1 MSTLKVQVTGLQA
14 TIANVAGQGKQVRY
28 AASRALNTLAFA
40 LRADFGDAMQRTFKG
55 GATPWT
61 RRAFRVQKATR
72 ENLTAIVELNP
83 SDGGKNTA
91 STYEKILG
99 HLFTGGARRFKRMEG
114 AFRRIGVLP
123 DGYIMVPGGA
133 CPLDGFGNPPAALIN
148 QLISYFSAFGQQ
160 GYTANMTDKRKA
172 AIAKRGVSAAGHK
185 VINGVQYF
193 ISRGPGMWFGRP
205 QHLPAGIW
213 AKRGT
218 HGADVQPIFMFVRAG
233 SYQRTIDL
241 ERIAKPIIDQRFQPE
256 FERELEIAMRNAR

>member
-1 MSTLKVQVTGLQA
+1 MINFKVEVQGINAIRANLQ
-14 TIANVAGQGKQVRY
+14 GQGKQVRY

-61 RRAFRVQKATR
+61 RRAFRVRKASR
-72 ENLTAIVELNP
+72 DDLTAVVELNP
-83 SDGGKNTA
+83 FDGNKS

-99 HLFTGGARRFKRMEG
+99 HLFTGGTRRFKRMEG

-133 CPLDGFGNPPAALIN
+133 CPLDGFGNPPSALIN
-148 QLISYFSAFGQQ
+148 QLISYFGGFGEQ
-160 GYTANMTDKRKA
+160 GYRANMTDKRKA
-172 AIAKRGVSAAGHK
+172 TIAKRGTTAGGYK
-185 VINGVQYF
+185 TINGMQYF
-193 ISRGPGMWFGRP
+193 VSRGPGTWFGRP

-213 AKRGT
+213 AKRGI
-218 HGADVQPIFMFVRAG
+218 HGSDVQPIFMFVRAG

-241 ERIAKPIIDQRFQPE
+241 ERLAKPIIDQRFQPE
-256 FERELEIAMRNAR
+256 FERELKTALRNAR